1 MYFYSFSC
9 CLNKKEIMIAA
20 HMADG
25 KHVHIYKSSK
35 RKKKT
40 AICKRQTK
48 EGCMYNSTNSTSI
61 HLPIYIGHLPPSQ
74 KKLHKLKL

>member
-35 RKKKT
+35 RKKKLPYAKDRPKKDACT
-40 AICKRQTK
+40 TVQTVQV
-48 EGCMYNSTNSTSI
+48 STFQFI
-61 HLPIYIGHLPPSQ
+61 
-74 KKLHKLKL
+74 